1 MDKKREILVALKEKR
16 ISIIEAKNKIEKT
29 LEKDVI
35 HSPSSK
41 NGSRFPSSED
51 NNYITEPI
59 AIIGM
64 SGRFPGA
71 KDIQEFWLNLERGVD
86 SVKEIPKDR
95 WDIDQYFDPEPGK
108 IGKIYSRC
116 AGLLDNIDQF
126 DPLFFNI
133 SPREAEQMDP
143 QYRLLLQ
150 ETWKS
155 IEDAGCKASSLSGK
169 KVGLFIAGG
178 MGDYLGGS
186 VQLPSTEAGRISYLF
201 DWKGPCICI
210 ETTCSSGLVALHEAC
225 IHIQTGQ
232 LEMAIVGGVSLM
244 ITPSAYLGFSK
255 ISALSKK
262 GRCFPFD
269 KRADGTIFSENVCS
283 IVLKPFSAA
292 LVDHHHIYGIIKG
305 SGINYDGKTNGLTA
319 PSMVSQIQLE
329 TEVYRKFNI
338 NPEQISMVEAHGTG
352 TRLGDP
358 IEANA
363 LIKSF
368 NQFTRKKSFCALGS
382 VKSNIGHTGPPS
394 GLVGLIKVLLSL
406 KHKKIPPTKNY
417 QELNP
422 SITLKDSPFY
432 INTTLKDWTT
442 SGLRMAA
449 VSSFGFS
456 GTNAHVVVQEYSSKE
471 VQDSKSAIVLTQTI
485 PFMIPLS
492 AKKPDR
498 LKVCAEN
505 LLQFIQI
512 DESLNSRIDLKD
524 LAYTLQVG
532 REAMESR
539 LAIIVDSIQ
548 SLDEKLKNFIDDKEG
563 IADLYLGQ
571 VKQNKDNLDI
581 FTADE
586 DMSKIINIWLSKK
599 KYNKVLGLW
608 VK

>member
-1 MDKKREILVALKEKR
+1 MDKQREILAALKEKR
-16 ISIIEAKNKIEKT
+16 ISIVEAQNKIEKT
-29 LEKDVI
+29 LKKDAI
-35 HSPSSK
+35 HPLYSEVE
-41 NGSRFPSSED
+41 SRFSSSED
-51 NNYITEPI
+51 NNDITEPI

-71 KDIQEFWLNLERGVD
+71 KDIHEFWINLERGVD

-133 SPREAEQMDP
+133 SPSEAKQMDP

-155 IEDAGCKASSLSGK
+155 IEDSGCKASSLSGK
-169 KVGLFIAGG
+169 KIGLFIAGS
-178 MGDYLGGS
+178 MGDYPGGS
-186 VQLPSTEAGRISYLF
+186 VQLPSTEAGRIAYLF

-225 IHIQTGQ
+225 LHIQTGQ

-255 ISALSKK
+255 ISALSKE

-283 IVLKPFSAA
+283 VVLKPLSAA
-292 LVDHHHIYGIIKG
+292 LSDNHHIYGVIRG
-305 SGINYDGKTNGLTA
+305 SGINYDGKTNGINA
-319 PSMVSQIQLE
+319 PSMGSQIQLE
-329 TEVYRKFNI
+329 TEIYRKFNI

-352 TRLGDP
+352 TKLGDP

-363 LIKSF
+363 LIKTF
-368 NQFTRKKSFCALGS
+368 NQFTQKKSFCALGS
-382 VKSNIGHTGPPS
+382 AKSNIGHTGPPA

-406 KHKKIPPTKNY
+406 KHKKIPPTINF

-422 SITLKDSPFY
+422 LIPLEDSPFY

-442 SGLRMAA
+442 NGRRMAA

-456 GTNAHVVVQEYSSKE
+456 GTN
-471 VQDSKSAIVLTQTI
+471 T
-485 PFMIPLS
+485 
-492 AKKPDR
+492 
-498 LKVCAEN
+498 
-505 LLQFIQI
+505 
-512 DESLNSRIDLKD
+512 
-524 LAYTLQVG
+524 
-532 REAMESR
+532 
-539 LAIIVDSIQ
+539 
-548 SLDEKLKNFIDDKEG
+548 
-563 IADLYLGQ
+563 
-571 VKQNKDNLDI
+571 
-581 FTADE
+581 
-586 DMSKIINIWLSKK
+586 
-599 KYNKVLGLW
+599 
-608 VK
+608 